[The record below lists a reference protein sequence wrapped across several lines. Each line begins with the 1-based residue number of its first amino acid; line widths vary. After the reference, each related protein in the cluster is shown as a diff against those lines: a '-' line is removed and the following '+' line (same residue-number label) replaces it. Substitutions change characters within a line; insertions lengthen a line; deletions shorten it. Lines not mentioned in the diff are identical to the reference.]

1 MFKDLL
7 EISKDFFK
15 KLFSSRLFILGVF
28 MTFLFG
34 VLSVRLFSL
43 QIVNGADYQETYMAK
58 TEKTIS
64 LTGTRGNIY
73 DRNGSVLAYNEL
85 SYNVTI
91 QDNGDYSTANERNRI
106 CLLYTSL
113 HQRSGAFKRSYGYFP
128 SGGI

>member
-64 LTGTRGNIY
+64 LTGTAA
-73 DRNGSVLAYNEL
+73 S
-85 SYNVTI
+85 
-91 QDNGDYSTANERNRI
+91 
-106 CLLYTSL
+106 
-113 HQRSGAFKRSYGYFP
+113 
-128 SGGI
+128 